1 MKELQLSKVYQF
13 IEPGP
18 VVLVSTSDH
27 GQLNL
32 MAMSYHMVIADG
44 SRPLIG
50 CMLGPWDHS
59 FETLRH
65 TRECVIAVPTV
76 DIASKVVE
84 IGNCS
89 GIDTDK
95 FKTFGLTPVSAERV
109 KAPLVA
115 ECLVNLECRIA
126 DDDLIDKYNLIILE
140 VVKAW
145 IDSEREERRL
155 IHHNGN
161 GTFTIDGE
169 PLDLRDKMVRWSSY
183 TQR

>member
-1 MKELQLSKVYQF
+1 MKELPLSKVYQF

-18 VVLVSTSDH
+18 VLLVATSDH
-27 GQLNL
+27 GKPNL
-32 MAMSYHMVIADG
+32 MAMSYHMVIEDEG
-44 SRPLIG
+44 IPLIG
-50 CMLGPWDHS
+50 CILGPWDHS
-59 FETLRH
+59 FETLRK
-65 TRECVIAVPTV
+65 TRECVLAVPTV
-76 DIASKVVE
+76 DLASKVVE

-95 FKTFGLTPVSAERV
+95 FKTFSLTPVSAEKV

-126 DDDLIDKYNLIILE
+126 DDSLIDKYNLIILE

-145 IDSEREERRL
+145 IDPERKERRL

-161 GTFTIDGE
+161 GTFTVDGE
-169 PLDLRDKMVRWSSY
+169 TLDLRDKMVRWSSY

>member
-1 MKELQLSKVYQF
+1 MKELPLSKAYQF

-18 VVLVSTSDH
+18 VVLVATSDH
-27 GQLNL
+27 GQPNL

-44 SRPLIG
+44 DKPLIG
-50 CMLGPWDHS
+50 CMLGPWDQS
-59 FETLRH
+59 FKTLLS
-65 TRECVIAVPTV
+65 TGECVLAVPTV
-76 DIASKVVE
+76 DLASKVVG

-89 GIDTDK
+89 GTDTDK
-95 FKTFGLTPVSAERV
+95 FKSFGLTSVTAEKV

-126 DDDLIDKYNLIILE
+126 DDGLIDKYNLIILE

-145 IDSEREERRL
+145 INPDREECRL

-161 GTFTIDGE
+161 GTFTVDGE
-169 PLDLRDKMVRWSSY
+169 TMDLRDKMVRWSSY
-183 TQR
+183 VQR